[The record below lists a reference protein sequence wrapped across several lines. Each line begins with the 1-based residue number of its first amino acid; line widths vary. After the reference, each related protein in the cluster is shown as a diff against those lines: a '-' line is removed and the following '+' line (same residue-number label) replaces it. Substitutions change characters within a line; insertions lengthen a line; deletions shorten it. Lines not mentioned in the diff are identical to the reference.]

1 MKFIIS
7 IFLLLVYINCHTQ
20 DAAQQGKAFEQAVE
34 AFMSNDI
41 DAAEI
46 QFKNLSSDYKFNEEY
61 KNYINTELF
70 LARIQ
75 MARKRNDEA
84 TFKLDQLIESYAS
97 LKLEDP
103 IILCDLHYHKALN
116 FYEQGRQKK
125 AQASIQAFIE
135 KTQLDARCMNKLQFL
150 LSRIQIELG
159 NYRTAIFIAKETLK
173 YYHSI
178 ERDPEKVASL
188 LNILGASYFHAD
200 QLDSCQYYWQQALSL
215 KQEINI
221 PARELVIAHFN
232 MGIIHEAKSDYENAI
247 TFYKK
252 AEKIDIEDGGEDL
265 GLLPH
270 IYVAFTNSYTE
281 LGELNKAKEYAEKS
295 LSLAIKIYGKEDP
308 NTSFSYSAYANQL
321 SKLGN
326 YEASNNYL
334 LKSLEI
340 RKKAYG
346 DYHTWTW
353 EALNHLGRNY
363 LKIGALSKSFQYIQ
377 EALKIALKLT
387 DSPELL
393 ATSQYHLS
401 SYYSKKKSFDLSKKA
416 NEKSSK
422 LFESIFA
429 KDHLWNVK
437 TKLQKAN
444 LLNDSGDP
452 EQAQQI
458 IKEIYALNLRDQNS
472 SKLLRLLETY
482 GLEKMLLYEAY
493 RKDPKAEQVDKIIS
507 ITKTQ
512 NQLIHEIRWTYDNSD
527 SKIYYNNTV
536 NSYFEKSLEIFYEI
550 KSDVAFTKLE
560 ALLLELFEVNR
571 SSVLL
576 GHLQNQ
582 KLESN
587 NSISE
592 KDLIRERYLNK
603 QIDLLKESIQKE
615 QNKTQANKVE
625 INKLLSKQLAF
636 RKERDHIITAL
647 RNQMPLFGTT
657 KLISKEEIISKASK
671 INIDIPT
678 AIVEYFQ
685 VDEYIYCLVI
695 QNEEISFK
703 RIAINEDFFDQVANL
718 LRAVSKRGA
727 YKESA
732 RRLHEILISPL
743 DIEAQKII
751 MIPDGI
757 LSQIPFDILLDTNDK
772 MLIEK
777 YTLSYANS
785 LNLLFEQIAIRQKD
799 RKASSWVGFAP
810 NIEERP
816 LSASSTEL
824 AKIQEITGGSYY
836 ATTHANKANYF
847 KKVAHKQVIHLATHS
862 VFMDQ
867 DSSNVYLLFNG
878 EEGKEYLSLSD
889 IYHQNLQAELVVLSA
904 CETGIGSQ
912 QKSEGMLSLAR
923 AFHVAGVPT
932 TLMSLWRIPDKETQK
947 IMELFYENLVKGRP
961 IDESLQEAKL
971 SYLNQSDDLILQH
984 PYFWAGFSSVGAI
997 EAINISSGNAFQ
1009 WMLYLFMILAVGF
1022 LLSLLF
1028 KRFQR
1033 S

>member
-1 MKFIIS
+1 MKFLQS
-7 IFLLLVYINCHTQ
+7 IFLLLLYINVNSQ
-20 DAAQQGKAFEQAVE
+20 DASQQSKAFDQAIE
-34 AFMSNDI
+34 AFMKNDI

-46 QFKNLSSDYKFNEEY
+46 KFKKLSSDYKFNEAY
-61 KNYINTELF
+61 KNYINTELY
-70 LARIQ
+70 LAKIQ

-84 TFKLDQLIESYAS
+84 AFKLDKLIESYAS

-116 FYEQGRQKK
+116 FYEQGNQKK
-125 AQASIQAFIE
+125 AQSSIQAFIE
-135 KTQLDARCMNKLQFL
+135 ETQLDAKCMNKLQFL

-159 NYRTAIFIAKETLK
+159 NYRTAIFIAKETLQ
-173 YYHSI
+173 YYQSI
-178 ERDPEKVASL
+178 DRNAEKVASL

-215 KQEINI
+215 KQEINV
-221 PARELVIAHFN
+221 PARELVIANFN

-247 TFYKK
+247 SFYKK
-252 AEKIDIEDGGEDL
+252 AEKIDIEDGGEDI

-295 LSLAIKIYGKEDP
+295 LSLSIKNYGKEDP

-321 SKLGN
+321 SRLGN

-340 RKKAYG
+340 RKKSYG
-346 DYHTWTW
+346 NFHTWTW
-353 EALNHLGRNY
+353 EALNHLGKNY
-363 LKIGALSKSFQYIQ
+363 LEIGALSKSYQYIQ

-401 SYYSKKKSFDLSKKA
+401 NYYSKKKSFEQSKKA

-437 TKLQKAN
+437 SKLQKAKLSN
-444 LLNDSGDP
+444 ISGNP

-458 IKEIYALNLRDQNS
+458 IKQIHALNLRDQNS

-482 GLEKMLLYEAY
+482 GLEKTLLFDAY
-493 RKDPKAEQVDKIIS
+493 RKDPKPEQLDKIMS

-512 NQLIHEIRWTYDNSD
+512 NQLIHEIRCTYDNSD

-536 NSYFEKSLEIFYEI
+536 NSYFEKSLNIFHELANEMDL
-550 KSDVAFTKLE
+550 SKLND
-560 ALLLELFEVNR
+560 LLIELFEVNR

-576 GHLQNQ
+576 EHVQNQ
-582 KLESN
+582 KLKKKDG
-587 NSISE
+587 ISE
-592 KDLIRERYLNK
+592 KALVRERYLSK

-636 RKERDHIITAL
+636 RKERDQIIKAL
-647 RNQMPLFGTT
+647 KEQMPLFGTT
-657 KLISKEEIISKASK
+657 NIISKEEILKKASE
-671 INIDIPT
+671 INVVDPT
-678 AIVEYFQ
+678 AIIEYFQ
-685 VDEYIYCLVI
+685 VDEFLYSLVI

-703 RIAINEDFFDQVANL
+703 RIVIDSLFFNHVANL
-718 LRAVSKRGA
+718 QTAVAQRKP
-727 YKESA
+727 YKETA
-732 RRLHEILISPL
+732 QFLHEILIAPL
-743 DIEAQKII
+743 DIEAQKLII
-751 MIPDGI
+751 IPDGI
-757 LSQIPFDILLDTNDK
+757 LSQIPFDILIDEEGQ
-772 MLIEK
+772 MLIEQ
-777 YTLSYANS
+777 YTLSYAHS
-785 LNLLFEQIAIRQKD
+785 LNVLFEQIDNRDKK
-799 RKASSWVGFAP
+799 RSASSWLGFAP
-810 NIEERP
+810 NIEKSP
-816 LSASSTEL
+816 LHASEAEL
-824 AKIQEITGGSYY
+824 IKIQEITGGDYY
-836 ATTHANKANYF
+836 VGKKATKENYF
-847 KKVAHKQVIHLATHS
+847 KKAANKQIIHLATHS
-862 VFMDQ
+862 VFADL

-878 EEGKEYLSLSD
+878 EEQLSLTD

-904 CETGIGSQ
+904 CETGLGSQ

-923 AFHVAGVPT
+923 AFHLAGVPT
-932 TLMSLWRIPDKETQK
+932 TLMSLWRVPDKETQK
-947 IMELFYENLVKGRP
+947 IMLSFYENISKGHP
-961 IDESLQEAKL
+961 IDASLQAAKL
-971 SYLNQSDDLILQH
+971 SYLDQSEDEILQH
-984 PYFWAGFSSVGAI
+984 PYFWAGFSTVGAI
-997 EAINISSGNAFQ
+997 APIDLKSGYEFYWIYYAAGIV
-1009 WMLYLFMILAVGF
+1009 FMGF
-1022 LLSLLF
+1022 LVLLLF
-1028 KRFQR
+1028 KRLKNR
-1033 S
+1033 K